1 MDVLTDKFAGYEQ
14 RDAHEFIAD
23 LIDFLHDE
31 LANAQEAKGEQLK
44 LELPTDKY
52 FRLDVDVCL
61 TCNSCK
67 YSRSKVELYRH
78 LSVEV
83 GTHQEGVEEGM
94 IHKNSLVL
102 LITLGLPA
110 IPVIIPLMRSG
121 RKIMETGGSGST
133 LMHLQDFN

>member
-1 MDVLTDKFAGYEQ
+1 
-14 RDAHEFIAD
+14 
-23 LIDFLHDE
+23 
-31 LANAQEAKGEQLK
+31 
-44 LELPTDKY
+44 
-52 FRLDVDVCL
+52 
-61 TCNSCK
+61 
-67 YSRSKVELYRH
+67 

-94 IHKNSLVL
+94 IHKISLVL